1 MPSYHARYGP
11 PAWALTR
18 DLIGQELRTLYDL
31 PTELPPHLLAVA
43 HRLGAMET
51 SRPNKDERLRTP
63 LHRLVRKLDALE
75 GEQLLRRC
83 NQRLRDL
90 PKANL
95 GALT

>member
-1 MPSYHARYGP
+1 MSSYRARYGP
-11 PAWALTR
+11 PAWVLTR
-18 DLIGQELRTLYDL
+18 ELIGQELRTLYGS

-43 HRLGAMET
+43 GRLGATET
-51 SRPNKDERLRTP
+51 SPPTKDKQLRTP

-90 PKANL
+90 PKVNP